1 MTQKNKVGLCA
12 CEKIDKKAHEENK
25 TSEATKKLFTRLAI
39 ISAMMGIK
47 RKEYEK

>member
-1 MTQKNKVGLCA
+1 MTQKIKGGLCA

-25 TSEATKKLFTRLAI
+25 TSEVEKKLFTRLAI

-47 RKEYEK
+47 RKD

>member
-1 MTQKNKVGLCA
+1 MTQKKGDLCA
-12 CEKIDKKAHEENK
+12 CDKIDKKAHEENK

-47 RKEYEK
+47 RKD

>member
-1 MTQKNKVGLCA
+1 MIQKNKEGRCT

-25 TSEATKKLFTRLAI
+25 TSEVEKKLFTRLAI

-47 RKEYEK
+47 RKD